1 MTYKEALD
9 YIHSV
14 TWKGSRPGLE
24 RITELLGK
32 LNNPQNGLRF
42 IHIAGTNGKG
52 STSAMLESVLRAAG
66 YRTGLFVSPF
76 IKHFN
81 ERICVSGKPI
91 SDEALASATATVRPF
106 ADAMEDAPT
115 EFELIT
121 AIGLVHFLAE
131 RCDVVVLETGM
142 GGRLDSTNIIKA
154 PLASVITGIA
164 MDHTAFLGDT
174 VEQIAAEKAGII
186 KRGAPVVW
194 GGHDKAARAVIEKRA
209 AEQAAAFCAAE
220 DTPMTVREM
229 TLSGTLADYGT
240 HEGIRIPLLGT
251 YQPQNLA
258 TVLCTLDVLRTRG
271 LEIPEEAVRK
281 GLATVRWRGR
291 FERLCDE
298 PLIFSDGAHNPEG
311 ITAAANGIKHY
322 FGERRVALLSGV
334 MADKDYTDM
343 VRTLAPVACRA
354 FTLTPDNPRS
364 LAAADFAAVFE
375 GQGIPA
381 TAHGSVEE
389 AVRAA
394 VAYAGETGT
403 PLFSLGSLYMYAE
416 VTAVLEKMGLIPL
429 DGMQKT

>member
-1 MTYKEALD
+1 MTYEETLA

-32 LNNPQNGLRF
+32 LDNPQNGPRF

-52 STSAMLESVLRAAG
+52 SNSAMLESVLRAAG
-66 YRTGLFVSPF
+66 YKTGLFVSPY

-91 SDEALASATATVRPF
+91 SNEDLASATATVRPH
-106 ADAMEDAPT
+106 ADGMQDAPT

-121 AIGLVHFLAE
+121 AVGFVHFLRE
-131 RCDVVVLETGM
+131 KCDVVVLETGM
-142 GGRLDSTNIIKA
+142 GGRLDSTNVIRD

-174 VEQIAAEKAGII
+174 VEAIAKEKAGIV
-186 KRGAPVVW
+186 KAGAPVVW
-194 GGHDKAARAVIEKRA
+194 GGYDKAARAVIETRA
-209 AEQAAAFCAAE
+209 REMGSAFAAAE

-229 TLSGTLADYGT
+229 TLSGTLVDYGE
-240 HEGIRIPLLGT
+240 HKDIRIPLLGS

-258 TVLCTLDVLRTRG
+258 TVLTTINVLRTRG
-271 LEIPEEAVRK
+271 LQIPEEAVRV

-291 FERLCDE
+291 FEKLCE
-298 PLIFSDGAHNPEG
+298 SPLIFSDGAHNPEG
-311 ITAAANGIKHY
+311 ITAAAKGIKQY
-322 FGERRVALLSGV
+322 FGSKRVALLSGV

-364 LAAADFAAVFE
+364 LPAHDFAAVFE
-375 GQGIPA
+375 QAGIPA
-381 TAHGSVEE
+381 TGYDTVEE

-394 VAYAGETGT
+394 VAYASETGT
-403 PLFSLGSLYMYAE
+403 PLFSLGSLYMYCE
-416 VTAVLEKMGLIPL
+416 VTAVLEKMGLVPL
-429 DGMQKT
+429 DE